1 MIWSPLWA
9 KLRGQL
15 KGDLMCRRVAVA
27 GTVLML
33 VTILCAVN
41 PVGAHVMLDY
51 PNGGEVLEAGTVA
64 AIEWRVLKH
73 GPFDRP
79 GPTLSRVAVAL

>member
-1 MIWSPLWA
+1 MIWSTLRA
-9 KLRGQL
+9 KLRRQL

-33 VTILCAVN
+33 VTILCTVN
-41 PVGAHVMLDY
+41 PVGAHVMLDD
-51 PNGGEVLEAGTVA
+51 PNGGEVLEAGAVA
-64 AIEWRVLKH
+64 AIERRESKH
-73 GPFDRP
+73 GRFDRP